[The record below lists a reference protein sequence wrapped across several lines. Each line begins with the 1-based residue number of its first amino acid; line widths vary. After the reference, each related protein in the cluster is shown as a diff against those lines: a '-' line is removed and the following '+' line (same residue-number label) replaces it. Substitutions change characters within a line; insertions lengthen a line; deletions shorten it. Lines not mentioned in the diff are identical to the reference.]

1 MNVGRLITAGARAA
15 TVAGMHGQFTRGAVN
30 GNATR
35 SARLLQSRFCAAQPV
50 PSSPPRTT
58 DNPLSKSSTQTKVP
72 PQPETGPDKDSSI
85 SKSADAATEPAPKIP
100 DIPSNSW
107 TSIGFEPQDEND
119 PHKWKKFA
127 WKYAGAVLVFF
138 ISYKTLHWYVD
149 RIEEEGKQQKKGM
162 EEAREFSDELK
173 KQGSSPLGASI
184 FADGPK
190 ELRRDEQHAD
200 LLKMLDAAKEN
211 ESQTSSELDELYRY
225 RGELE
230 EKLRDLRKRGR
241 TPEIDAEKRDVKL
254 DLKELAKDIYALET
268 KKKS

>member
-1 MNVGRLITAGARAA
+1 MNIGRLTTVGLRAA
-15 TVAGMHGQFTRGAVN
+15 TAAGLRRQITRDVVN
-30 GNATR
+30 GNVTR
-35 SARLLQSRFCAAQPV
+35 LTALLQSRYCAAQPA
-50 PSSPPRTT
+50 PSRPPRTN
-58 DNPLSKSSTQTKVP
+58 DNPQSESTSQAKLS
-72 PQPETGPDKDSSI
+72 PQPETRTDKDSSI
-85 SKSADAATEPAPKIP
+85 DKPAETATEPAAKIP

-162 EEAREFSDELK
+162 EEAREFSDEMK

-184 FADGPK
+184 LPDGSK

-200 LLKMLDAAKEN
+200 LLKMLDTAKEN
-211 ESQTSSELDELYRY
+211 EIQTSSELDELYRY

-241 TPEIDAEKRDVKL
+241 TPEIDAEKKEVKL
-254 DLKELAKDIYALET
+254 DLKELTKDIHALEA